1 MENKVIT
8 SVVVGI
14 ELTEEEV
21 AKILKEREKQANKE
35 EAKMLLG
42 EVRKLLD
49 AIDDLGFKV
58 RAETIGGKYVPRHD
72 PLVAS
77 DTISLSCL

>member
-1 MENKVIT
+1 MENRVIA
-8 SVVVGI
+8 SVVVGV

-21 AKILKEREKQANKE
+21 AKILKDREMQANKE
-35 EAKMLLG
+35 EAKMLLN

-49 AIDDLGFKV
+49 EINELGFKV

-77 DTISLSCL
+77 DTISLSRW